1 MGICRLQNLSVE
13 GTSLLAISKMD
24 KFKPMTI
31 KGTQQKIYQTTDA
44 TQPAGVAPLEV
55 KEAWKADRGGW
66 RQGFEDGIGKQR
78 ERSELHTSEH
88 KKKGYRLDLQ
98 SYNNQKGEA
107 HFAFQEKDAVYGQV
121 HLEYD
126 PKIPDHVPGKT
137 IGKALVAAMGECL
150 DTRTI
155 WEVKYDGTGMLFA
168 RYFRQTWV
176 GKPIAGKDRWFQAH
190 RLLMSSTV
198 LFSLMGLLFV
208 A

>member
-1 MGICRLQNLSVE
+1 
-13 GTSLLAISKMD
+13 MD

-31 KGTQQKIYQTTDA
+31 KATKQKIYQTTDA
-44 TQPAGVAPLEV
+44 SQPAGIAPLEV
-55 KEAWKADRGGW
+55 KEAWQADRGGW

-155 WEVKYDGTGMLFA
+155 WEVKYDEKQDKQKIAADLVKKKAEERERKDKKHREKTRKEKDEYNELMKTA
-168 RYFRQTWV
+168 RKLADMELK
-176 GKPIAGKDRWFQAH
+176 GKKGQKGQK
-190 RLLMSSTV
+190 
-198 LFSLMGLLFV
+198 
-208 A
+208 